1 MPGRARKVGGIVV
14 AAVLLT
20 LATLAPAARAEPHV
34 LVVGDSLEELTSP
47 FLPHFLP
54 GVKLTV
60 NAVGGSNSF
69 EIFDLFRESWNPSD
83 SVVVFDAG
91 TNDDP
96 EYPQILEGNLHKV
109 AEIVGPG
116 TCMVVP
122 TIHGYTVDG
131 VDNAGKNRVVRE
143 FAVARPGT
151 QTPDWASAVHQ
162 HPELMQSDGLH
173 PIEAGAQL
181 RAELVAQ
188 GILGCLDGALNPAAA
203 EVPGAETPAPG
214 LEPAPGAEATASA
227 APPPEETPTVEPRT
241 LPEPRRMADREAAV
255 KRTATMTA
263 LGDAALAALATGL
276 FP

>member
-1 MPGRARKVGGIVV
+1 MRRRARQVGGIAV
-14 AAVLLT
+14 AAALLA
-20 LATLAPAARAEPHV
+20 LAAAAPAARAEPHV

-60 NAVGGSNSF
+60 NAVGGSNTY
-69 EIFDLFRESWNPSD
+69 EIFDLFRESWDPSD
-83 SVVVFDAG
+83 SVVVFDGG

-109 AEIVGPG
+109 AEIVGPN

-122 TIHGYTVDG
+122 TIHGYTVNG

-143 FAVARPGT
+143 FAAARPGT

-181 RAELVAQ
+181 RAELIAQ
-188 GILGCLDGALNPAAA
+188 GILGCLNGALTPTAA
-203 EVPGAETPAPG
+203 EIPGAETPAPG
-214 LEPAPGAEATASA
+214 LEPSATKSTVPPAEEA
-227 APPPEETPTVEPRT
+227 PTVEPRT
-241 LPEPRRMADREAAV
+241 LPQPRKMADREAVVARAARRAAKRAAAQAPMVAAV
-255 KRTATMTA
+255 ARA
-263 LGDAALAALATGL
+263 LV
-276 FP
+276 P

>member
-1 MPGRARKVGGIVV
+1 MLRRAREVGGI
-14 AAVLLT
+14 AIATALLALAV
-20 LATLAPAARAEPHV
+20 LAPAARAEPHV

-69 EIFDLFRESWNPSD
+69 EIFDLFQESWDPSD

-109 AEIVGPG
+109 AEIVGSS

-122 TIHGYTVDG
+122 TIHGYTVNG

-143 FAVARPGT
+143 FAAARPGT

-181 RAELVAQ
+181 RAELIAQ
-188 GILGCLDGALNPAAA
+188 GVLGCLDGALTPTAA
-203 EVPGAETPAPG
+203 EVPGTETPAPG
-214 LEPAPGAEATASA
+214 LGPTATAARTPAPEEA
-227 APPPEETPTVEPRT
+227 PTVEART
-241 LPEPRRMADREAAV
+241 LPEPRAMATREAVV
-255 KRTATMTA
+255 KRAA
-263 LGDAALAALATGL
+263 KKAAERAAAQAPIVAALARRLV
-276 FP
+276 P